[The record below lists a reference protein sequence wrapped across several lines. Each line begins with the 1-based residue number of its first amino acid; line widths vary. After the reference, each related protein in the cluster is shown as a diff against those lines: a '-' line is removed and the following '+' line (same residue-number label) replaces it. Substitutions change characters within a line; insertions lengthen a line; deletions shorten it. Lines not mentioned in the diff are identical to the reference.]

1 MFSFV
6 QSEAEYLSARKLSLV
21 NGMHTVLAF
30 MTLGQ
35 NYVFPENVPDED
47 RSKQEVRSTVTF
59 TPVPVPLYGI
69 HMYYGVALWCRMGMG
84 MG

>member
-47 RSKQEVRSTVTF
+47 RSKQEVRATVTTRRIQNRAEGGF
-59 TPVPVPLYGI
+59 GLTLGKLLSLNLS
-69 HMYYGVALWCRMGMG
+69 G
-84 MG
+84 